1 MNEFEEIFNSIYGSQ
16 NPSTGPFSDES
27 AEFHSGFHMYAP
39 LSAEEAESDAAES
52 ESAFEEVPEESAF
65 DSAEPEEEVNPFAV
79 SPAAEPEEGEEE
91 PEGEIQEEESESDD
105 EDEFEDEDPDED
117 YDVDR
122 YESGPA
128 TFGAYVSSKIA
139 GAVIRLRGGV
149 PTNANNDTVEEDADD
164 LGKEL
169 PFMNASRYYGGHIYS
184 LRLRFLL
191 SLVFGLILA
200 YISLGLPVPGMLKI
214 AQVTVITCLALSL
227 TIVVLCLD
235 VFTNGIW
242 NMFHGRFGA
251 DSLCVISCFLTTVD
265 AVMVNRDL
273 VPLHMPFCLISSMSL
288 IGLLFASLLSARGI
302 RKALRVPA
310 IGKTKYTV
318 TGELGVTGRDFTLL
332 KSDREI
338 EGFVRRVEEEPC
350 DELTFRKVSV
360 PLLLA
365 AVVLG
370 TALSLLKGS
379 LSNLFYLISVMVSVS
394 VPFTALLNYALPYF
408 TGSLRIFNS
417 GAAIAGWSGL
427 TDIGN
432 SKNLIV
438 TDRDLFPASCI
449 EISGV
454 RIFADY
460 DSDKVISYAGTM
472 IKESKCGLVP
482 AFDKLLQEN
491 SCEYCRADN
500 FTPLSGGGSK
510 AMIEGHD
517 ILCGNAA
524 LMRLMNVKIPSR
536 LIENT
541 SVLLAI
547 DGVLYGIFNI
557 RYTPDPKV
565 RRALVSLMRSNR
577 HPVFAI
583 RDFNVTPDMIRD
595 CFDVATDGYDF
606 PPYTDRFPLS
616 EAKPSKDSKI
626 AGVICREGLGPLTAL
641 ADTGRSIYVI
651 ARLCTVISVV
661 SSVLGMLFCF
671 FWVLI
676 GNSISLPAMFLFMS
690 AVTVTVLLLGLIGS
704 AQN

>member
-16 NPSTGPFSDES
+16 NTSAVPFSDEN
-27 AEFHSGFHMYAP
+27 AEFHSGFHIYAP
-39 LSAEEAESDAAES
+39 LSQTEAESDPVESDSVSEDAPEEPVFYPAEPEEDDPFAESSPVPEPDRYEEAESESDAS
-52 ESAFEEVPEESAF
+52 ES
-65 DSAEPEEEVNPFAV
+65 
-79 SPAAEPEEGEEE
+79 
-91 PEGEIQEEESESDD
+91 ESESDY
-105 EDEFEDEDPDED
+105 EDFDGEDADDD
-117 YDVDR
+117 YEVDR

-149 PTNANNDTVEEDADD
+149 PTDANNDTVEEDADD
-164 LGKEL
+164 LGPEL
-169 PFMNASRYYGGHIYS
+169 PFMNASRYYGSHVYS

-200 YISLGLPVPGMLKI
+200 YISLGLPVPGLLKN

-227 TIVVLCLD
+227 TIIVLCLD

-251 DSLCVISCFLTTVD
+251 DGMCVISSLMTSLD
-265 AVMVNRDL
+265 AVMVNRNL
-273 VPLHMPFCLISSMSL
+273 VPMHMPFCLISSMSL

-310 IGKTKYTV
+310 IGKTKYAV
-318 TGELGVTGRDFTLL
+318 TGELGITGRDFTLL

-350 DELTFRKVSV
+350 DELAFRKFSL
-360 PLLLA
+360 PILLA
-365 AVVLG
+365 AAVLG
-370 TALSLLKGS
+370 IALSLLKGS

-438 TDRDLFPASCI
+438 TDRDLFPANCI
-449 EISGV
+449 EITGV

-460 DSDKVISYAGTM
+460 DSDRVISYAGTM
-472 IKESKCGLVP
+472 IRESRCGLVP
-482 AFDKLLQEN
+482 AFDVLMQEN
-491 SCEYCRADN
+491 NCEYSRADN

-517 ILCGNAA
+517 ILCGNSA

-557 RYTPDPKV
+557 SYKPDPKV

-616 EAKPSKDSKI
+616 EAKPSRDSKI
-626 AGVICREGLGPLTAL
+626 AGIICREGLGPLTAL
-641 ADTGRSIYVI
+641 ADTGRSVYVI
-651 ARLCTVISVV
+651 AKTCTAVSVA
-661 SSVLGMLFCF
+661 SSFVGMLFCF

-676 GNSISLPAMFLFMS
+676 GNTISLPVMFLFMS
-690 AVTVTVLLLGLIGS
+690 VITGAVLLLGLIGS